1 MIQITSRPS
10 SPKNPRAGSS
20 LESHFKVFVFIKLF
34 FIQSFGDVVLRERK
48 LSYGFR
54 FAQSFQM
61 IANGVSKFF
70 TSFSLQLAIAR
81 FTLFILKKSRFVEVL
96 FYPKNELLAFPKVDT
111 L

>member
-1 MIQITSRPS
+1 MIQIMSRPS

-20 LESHFKVFVFIKLF
+20 LESHFKVFEFIKLF
-34 FIQSFGDVVLRERK
+34 LIQSFGDVVLRERK
-48 LSYGFR
+48 LSYGFC

-81 FTLFILKKSRFVEVL
+81 FTLFILKKIALCRSFVLPEKRIIGL
-96 FYPKNELLAFPKVDT
+96 S
-111 L
+111 